1 MDANDLIKKRKLPD
15 GLSDDDEDSD
25 DNDDSMNKSINFDS
39 KNKLKEIT
47 VGEEL
52 KPEDN

>member
-1 MDANDLIKKRKLPD
+1 MDANDLIKRRQKLPD

-25 DNDDSMNKSINFDS
+25 ENDDTINKSINFDS

-47 VGEEL
+47 
-52 KPEDN
+52 